1 VKGKGLEE
9 KMKNITLVDDEQEVL
24 KLLQDAL
31 DQPGR
36 KLHAYNDP
44 LKALDGLP
52 KHGADLIVTD
62 LDMPGMSGMEFLKTC
77 RGRFPDAKIV
87 ILTGHGGVKEAVRA
101 MKEGATDFFTKP
113 LGISELAQNI
123 GKLLDLQEAARNT
136 RTMQTAMFAVGG
148 ERSMA
153 QSLRLAETVAK
164 GDTTVLITG
173 ETGTGKEVLADF
185 IQGHSARA
193 KQPYVKVNC
202 AALPES
208 LIESELFGHE
218 KGAFTGASD
227 QRVGRFERAHQ
238 GTLFLDEAAELPL
251 AMQVKLLRVL
261 QSHEIE
267 RVGGAAAIRVDFRLL
282 CATNRDLQALTREG
296 KFREDLFYRI
306 SVFPINVPPLRERP
320 QDVLMLA
327 REFLRRAGKAIGKG
341 PLSLSREAE
350 AVLTA
355 YPWPGNVRELENVI
369 ERAAIMA
376 AALVLEAGD
385 FWWLIAQAAP
395 KPGNAIAP
403 APAQAAPPTSTG
415 GQAATPT
422 ELLNPLEEAERQTL
436 LTILQRNK
444 WNFSRAAE
452 DLKMSRSTLYAKAGR
467 YGIKR

>member
-1 VKGKGLEE
+1 
-9 KMKNITLVDDEQEVL
+9 MKNITLVDDEPAIL
-24 KLLQDAL
+24 TLLQEAL
-31 DQPGR
+31 AGPGR
-36 KLHAYNDP
+36 DLHPYNDAQ
-44 LKALDGLP
+44 KALEGLP

-62 LDMPGMSGMEFLKTC
+62 LDMPGMNGMEFLKTC
-77 RGRFPDAKIV
+77 RARFPDAKIV

-113 LGISELAQNI
+113 LGLGELAQNI

-136 RTMQTAMFAVGG
+136 RTIQTAMLAAGG
-148 ERSMA
+148 GKSMT
-153 QSLRLAETVAK
+153 QVLRLAETVAK

-185 IQGHSARA
+185 IQGRSARIG
-193 KQPYVKVNC
+193 QPYVKVNC

-227 QRVGRFERAHQ
+227 QRVGRFERGHR
-238 GTLFLDEAAELPL
+238 GTVFLDEVAELPL

-261 QSHEIE
+261 QAHEIE
-267 RVGGAAAIRVDFRLL
+267 RVGGTALIKVDFRLL
-282 CATNRDLQALTREG
+282 CATNRDLQAMTREG

-306 SVFPINVPPLRERP
+306 NVFPINVPPLRERP
-320 QDVLMLA
+320 QDVLVLA
-327 REFLRRAGKAIGKG
+327 REFLRRAGQALGKG
-341 PLSLSREAE
+341 PLAISSQAE

-369 ERAAIMA
+369 ERAVIMA
-376 AALVLEAGD
+376 TAPVLEAAD
-385 FWWLIAQAAP
+385 FWWLSAQPAAP
-395 KPGNAIAP
+395 SAASHISPNCAP
-403 APAQAAPPTSTG
+403 AILAKYGTAAPT
-415 GQAATPT
+415 T
-422 ELLNPLEEAERQTL
+422 EVLNPLEEAERQTL
-436 LTILQRNK
+436 LAILQKNK

-452 DLKMSRSTLYAKAGR
+452 ELKMSRSTLYAKAAR